1 MNSLA
6 SYLALIQTS
15 LSSRDELGEGLTLP
29 LVFASH
35 RRVES
40 SLPRWGVEGWRVHYL
55 GGGGGGVESSLPWWG
70 RGVENSLPWWGGGG
84 ELITLVGVLR
94 AHCLVGGG
102 GVEN

>member
-40 SLPRWGVEGWRVHYL
+40 SLPRWGGVESSLPRC
-55 GGGGGGVESSLPWWG
+55 GGVESSLPWW
-70 RGVENSLPWWGGGG
+70 RGSG
-84 ELITLVGVLR
+84 EFITLVGE
-94 AHCLVGGG
+94 GSG
-102 GVEN
+102 EFIT